1 MKVQEAADRVKELE
15 NRWLEL
21 VLHEK
26 ADEKAPVLSGLD
38 QLEAELLAMKGEETV
53 ELELIRKQID
63 QLELDEQ
70 KV

>member
-1 MKVQEAADRVKELE
+1 M
-15 NRWLEL
+15 EL